1 MDSFY
6 GIPNE
11 PIQYYDRKE
20 KTCYYCKECNEIL
33 PLTRKEIGLCES
45 CEEILDSPEVKEAKE
60 KVRKEKALKAR
71 MDFIKDKD

>member
-20 KTCYYCKECNEIL
+20 KTCYYCKECGEII
-33 PLTRKEIGLCES
+33 PLSRKGIGVCED
-45 CEEILDSPEVKEAKE
+45 CEEIIKPFEE
-60 KVRKEKALKAR
+60 KQQELEEKKKQAIENKRK
-71 MDFIKDKD
+71 FIAG